1 MLCCAE
7 NLDATVMSILSPKK
21 QLKGTKL
28 KASRL
33 TPVLSVLVTKISN
46 EACKEDKLK
55 LYFKNKKKSGGG
67 KLQGVEV
74 KAKGEA
80 IVTFQE
86 PEGTV
91 CVCVWEYLRNF
102 IQLFQFN
109 AKFLYLTL
117 TKQLLNSIMLCCAN
131 LANNPS

>member
-7 NLDATVMSILSPKK
+7 SLDATVMSIPSAKK

-33 TPVLSVLVTKISN
+33 TPVLSVLITKISN

-67 KLQGVEV
+67 RLQGVEV
-74 KAKGEA
+74 RAKGEA

-91 CVCVWEYLRNF
+91 CVCVCDYLRNL
-102 IQLFQFN
+102 IRLFQFK
-109 AKFLYLTL
+109 AKFSI
-117 TKQLLNSIMLCCAN
+117 LNFNKTAVKHYHAMLC
-131 LANNPS
+131 

>member
-7 NLDATVMSILSPKK
+7 NVDATVMSILSPKK

-33 TPVLSVLVTKISN
+33 TPVLSVLITKISN

-74 KAKGEA
+74 RAKGEA

-117 TKQLLNSIMLCCAN
+117 MKQLLNSIMLCCAN

>member
-1 MLCCAE
+1 MKFSMPLLLTICIVLCCAE
-7 NLDATVMSILSPKK
+7 SLDATVMRILSAKK
-21 QLKGTKL
+21 LLKGTKL

-67 KLQGVEV
+67 RLQDVQV
-74 KAKGEA
+74 TAKGEA

-91 CVCVWEYLRNF
+91 CVCVCEYLRNL
-102 IQLFQFN
+102 IRRLQFN
-109 AKFLYLTL
+109 TKF
-117 TKQLLNSIMLCCAN
+117 SI
-131 LANNPS
+131 

>member
-1 MLCCAE
+1 MYYSMPLLLAICIVLCCAE
-7 NLDATVMSILSPKK
+7 CLDATVTSILSAKK

-28 KASRL
+28 RASRL

-55 LYFKNKKKSGGG
+55 LYFKNKKRSGGG
-67 KLQGVEV
+67 KLQDVQV
-74 KAKGEA
+74 TAKGEV

-91 CVCVWEYLRNF
+91 CVYVCEYLRNL

-109 AKFLYLTL
+109 TKFFY
-117 TKQLLNSIMLCCAN
+117 I
-131 LANNPS
+131 

>member
-1 MLCCAE
+1 MFCCAE
-7 NLDATVMSILSPKK
+7 NLDATVMRILSAKK
-21 QLKGTKL
+21 QLKDTKL

-33 TPVLSVLVTKISN
+33 APVLSVLVTKISN

-67 KLQGVEV
+67 RLQGVEV
-74 KAKGEA
+74 RAKGEA

-91 CVCVWEYLRNF
+91 CVCV
-102 IQLFQFN
+102 
-109 AKFLYLTL
+109 L
-117 TKQLLNSIMLCCAN
+117 TKPHPTVSI
-131 LANNPS
+131 

>member
-67 KLQGVEV
+67 KLQGVVV

>member
-1 MLCCAE
+1 MKFSMPLLLAICIVLCCAE
-7 NLDATVMSILSPKK
+7 NLDATVMSILSAKK

-28 KASRL
+28 RASRL

-67 KLQGVEV
+67 RLQDVQV
-74 KAKGEA
+74 TAKGEV

-91 CVCVWEYLRNF
+91 CVYVCEYL
-102 IQLFQFN
+102 
-109 AKFLYLTL
+109 
-117 TKQLLNSIMLCCAN
+117 
-131 LANNPS
+131 